1 MVGNLFAELEPPCD
15 VPFSQGLTLCGITPA
30 GNRAV
35 LLVNRDFCIFRG
47 EAEDLK
53 AARRGFCP
61 SNAVPAVQ
69 AVAQAVGHCRDGA
82 VGQVIDILDALY

>member
-1 MVGNLFAELEPPCD
+1 MTEEIISPTPAELSCMVGNLFSELEPPCD
-15 VPFSQGLTLCGITPA
+15 VPFSPGLTLCGITPL

-53 AARRGFCP
+53 AARRGCL
-61 SNAVPAVQ
+61 NRRCKA
-69 AVAQAVGHCRDGA
+69 
-82 VGQVIDILDALY
+82 DAG

>member
-1 MVGNLFAELEPPCD
+1 MTEEIISPTPAELSCMVGNLFAELEPPCD

-53 AARRGFCP
+53 AARLGCLNRRCK
-61 SNAVPAVQ
+61 A
-69 AVAQAVGHCRDGA
+69 
-82 VGQVIDILDALY
+82 DAG

>member
-1 MVGNLFAELEPPCD
+1 M
-15 VPFSQGLTLCGITPA
+15 
-30 GNRAV
+30 
-35 LLVNRDFCIFRG
+35 
-47 EAEDLK
+47 LK